1 MYCSNCGKE
10 ISDADAFCQ
19 SCGSIAKTGTKE
31 KKLIAFNKKSIVVI
45 LAIIAAVVLI
55 FKVCQAN
62 SVNASPENVA
72 IAAVT
77 SEYEADIDLMMKC
90 FPDFT
95 IRELAWEYGLPSG
108 ASRSE
113 VKQKIKEAYR
123 YTEPCTVSDV
133 KAEVVGIYSMDEI
146 TFFKELYDDM
156 TDDEYKG
163 ITEIAKVRVTF
174 RVDGETED
182 VQVTCIKMKG
192 KWYLLRRS

>member
-1 MYCSNCGKE
+1 MYCANCGKE
-10 ISDADAFCQ
+10 ISDDAAFCQ
-19 SCGSIAKTGTKE
+19 SCGCRAESGTKE

-45 LAIIAAVVLI
+45 LGIIAAVILI

-72 IAAVT
+72 TAAVT
-77 SEYEADIDLMMKC
+77 SEYEVDIDLMVKC

-123 YTEPCTVSDV
+123 YTEPCTVSEV
-133 KAEVVGIYSMDEI
+133 KAEVIGIYSMDEI
-146 TFFKELYDDM
+146 TFLRELYDDM

-163 ITEIAKVRVTF
+163 ITEIAKVKVKF
-174 RVDGETED
+174 RVDEKTED
-182 VQVTCIKMKG
+182 VQITCIKMKG